1 MTKQI
6 VIIGAAVMT
15 TLLALVVMW
24 QFRIVLVYVFISLA
38 LAATMRPLVN
48 RLVNR
53 GLMVR
58 ILWILLYIVVL
69 SGFSFLL
76 FLTGQTLINEVQQL
90 FHTVSVQDEWRLPIW
105 LQGSWFQRVLVTRL
119 PPISKLSEAL
129 TGDKGQL
136 VLPALLGFT
145 RDVGSIVSGGL
156 VVLFLSIY
164 WSISQS
170 HFERL
175 WLSLLPSEQRK
186 QARNIWRTIEPDLG
200 AYIRSEV
207 VQSILAAVLLGIGYW
222 LLGSPYP
229 ALLAS
234 IGALAWLI
242 PVVGVALAVI
252 LPVLLGL
259 LSSMQ
264 ISLLTVLY
272 TVIILFA
279 LQIWVEPRLLK
290 RKWDNPILTLIIL
303 LAMADAFGLIGILI
317 APPLSAVC
325 QILWNLLFS
334 NRSISGATVKVSDLK
349 DRQARVWDLV
359 KELDKPPMALVV
371 SSMERLT
378 QLLNKAEPILEAVIP
393 AESSNRSL
401 IFAPLP
407 DPGDSNAHDA
417 NP

>member
-1 MTKQI
+1 VTKQLV
-6 VIIGAAVMT
+6 VIGTAIMT

-24 QFRIVLVYVFISLA
+24 QFRSVLVYVFISLA

-48 RLVNR
+48 HLVRR
-53 GLMVR
+53 GLIVR
-58 ILWILLYIVVL
+58 VVWILLYIVIVSSFGVL
-69 SGFSFLL
+69 LV
-76 FLTGQTLINEVQQL
+76 LTGQTLINEIQQL

-119 PPISKLSEAL
+119 PPMSKLSEAL

-145 RDVGSIVSGGL
+145 RDLGSIVSGGL

-207 VQSILAAVLLGIGYW
+207 IQSILAAILLGVGYW
-222 LLGSPYP
+222 LLGSPYS
-229 ALLAS
+229 ALLAL

-242 PVVGVALAVI
+242 PVVGVALAII

-272 TVIILFA
+272 TIIVLFA
-279 LQIWVEPRLLK
+279 LQVWIEPHLFK
-290 RKWDNPILTLIIL
+290 RKWDNPILTLVIL
-303 LAMADAFGLIGILI
+303 LAMADAFGLVGILI

-334 NRSISGATVKVSDLK
+334 KRSISGATVQVSDLK

-359 KELDKPPMALVV
+359 KEMDEPPMALVV

-378 QLLNKAEPILEAVIP
+378 QLINKAEPLLEAVIP

-401 IFAPLP
+401 IFAQLP
-407 DPGDSNAHDA
+407 DQGDSNAHNTNA
-417 NP
+417 